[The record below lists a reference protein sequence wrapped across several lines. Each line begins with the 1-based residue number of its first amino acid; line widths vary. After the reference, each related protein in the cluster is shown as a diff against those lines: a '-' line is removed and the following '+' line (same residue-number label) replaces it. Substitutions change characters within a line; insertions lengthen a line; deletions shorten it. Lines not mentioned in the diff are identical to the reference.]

1 MNKLFLKRQNKPPS
15 CGWLILMHV
24 GRKKV
29 HLPEILLHYGEKEG
43 IVGQTGGRYESKHGT
58 GGAWKRGSADTLL

>member
-1 MNKLFLKRQNKPPS
+1 
-15 CGWLILMHV
+15 MHV

-43 IVGQTGGRYESKHGT
+43 IVGDRAGEDT

>member
-1 MNKLFLKRQNKPPS
+1 
-15 CGWLILMHV
+15 MHV

-29 HLPEILLHYGEKEG
+29 HLPEILLHHGKKEG